1 MTGIDRII
9 VSSDDKVTAGEE
21 NFTVEVSRYIYDTG
35 DFTERCDYMK
45 VVAAIDSFKGS
56 MTSMEAGNAVK
67 KGILAAKPDAEVWL
81 SPLAD
86 GGEGTVDA
94 LIEGL
99 GAEKYR
105 LPWQDRLEKKC
116 RVITVFRRDKKRL
129 SWKWHLPQ
137 ESRL

>member
-1 MTGIDRII
+1 
-9 VSSDDKVTAGEE
+9 
-21 NFTVEVSRYIYDTG
+21 
-35 DFTERCDYMK
+35 MK

-94 LIEGL
+94 LIEVW
-99 GAEKYR
+99 EQKKYR
-105 LPWQDRLEKKC
+105 LPWQGRLEKKC
-116 RVITVFRRDKKRL
+116 RVITVF
-129 SWKWHLPQ
+129 
-137 ESRL
+137 